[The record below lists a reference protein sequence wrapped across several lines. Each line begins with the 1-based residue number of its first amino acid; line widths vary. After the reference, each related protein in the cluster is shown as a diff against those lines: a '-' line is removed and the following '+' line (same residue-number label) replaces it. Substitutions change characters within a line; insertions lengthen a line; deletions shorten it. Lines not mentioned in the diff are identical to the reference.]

1 MKEKNNGKNKR
12 EVFTKN
18 EKKGI
23 IKLQYNLFIANNNK
37 KKLQRKGFFM
47 KKAKEIVVNELTE
60 ELNWKEKLI
69 VNVFNKTFNKVVN
82 LVRINT
88 VNKMIM

>member
-1 MKEKNNGKNKR
+1 MKNKKEKK
-12 EVFTKN
+12 VFTKN
-18 EKKGI
+18 EEKGI
-23 IKLQYNLFIANNNK
+23 IRLQYNLFIANNKN
-37 KKLQRKGFFM
+37 LQRKGFFM

-88 VNKMIM
+88 VNKMIR

>member
-1 MKEKNNGKNKR
+1 MKNKKEKK
-12 EVFTKN
+12 VFTKN
-18 EKKGI
+18 EEKGI
-23 IKLQYNLFIANNNK
+23 IRLQYNLFIANNKN
-37 KKLQRKGFFM
+37 LQRKGFFM
-47 KKAKEIVVNELTE
+47 KEAKEIVVNELTE

>member
-1 MKEKNNGKNKR
+1 MKNKKEKK
-12 EVFTKN
+12 VFTKN
-18 EKKGI
+18 EEKGI
-23 IKLQYNLFIANNNK
+23 IRLQYNLFIANNKN
-37 KKLQRKGFFM
+37 LQRKGFFM
-47 KKAKEIVVNELTE
+47 KEAKEIVVNELTE

-88 VNKMIM
+88 VNKMIR

>member
-1 MKEKNNGKNKR
+1 MKE
-12 EVFTKN
+12 
-18 EKKGI
+18 
-23 IKLQYNLFIANNNK
+23 
-37 KKLQRKGFFM
+37 
-47 KKAKEIVVNELTE
+47 AKEIVVNELTE

-88 VNKMIM
+88 VNKMIR

>member
-1 MKEKNNGKNKR
+1 MKNKKEKK
-12 EVFTKN
+12 VFTKN
-18 EKKGI
+18 EEKGI
-23 IKLQYNLFIANNNK
+23 IRLQYNLFIANNKN
-37 KKLQRKGFFM
+37 LQRKGFCM

>member
-1 MKEKNNGKNKR
+1 MKNKN
-12 EVFTKN
+12 EKKVFTKN
-18 EKKGI
+18 EEKGI
-23 IKLQYNLFIANNNK
+23 IRLQYNLFIANNKN
-37 KKLQRKGFFM
+37 LQRKGFFM
-47 KKAKEIVVNELTE
+47 KEAKEIVVNELTE

-88 VNKMIM
+88 VNKMIR

>member
-1 MKEKNNGKNKR
+1 MKEKNNEKNKM

-18 EKKGI
+18 EKKDI
-23 IKLQYNLFIANNNK
+23 IKLQYNLFIANNKN
-37 KKLQRKGFFM
+37 LQRKGFYM

>member
-23 IKLQYNLFIANNNK
+23 IKLQYNLFIANNKN
-37 KKLQRKGFFM
+37 LQRKGFFM
-47 KKAKEIVVNELTE
+47 KEAKEIVVNELTE

-69 VNVFNKTFNKVVN
+69 VKVFNKTFNKVVN

-88 VNKMIM
+88 VNKMIR

>member
-1 MKEKNNGKNKR
+1 MKNKKEKK
-12 EVFTKN
+12 VFTKN
-18 EKKGI
+18 EEKGI
-23 IKLQYNLFIANNNK
+23 IRLQYNLFIANNKN
-37 KKLQRKGFFM
+37 LQRKGFFM
-47 KKAKEIVVNELTE
+47 KEAKEIVVNELTE

-88 VNKMIM
+88 VNKMII

>member
-1 MKEKNNGKNKR
+1 MKNIKELSKKI
-12 EVFTKN
+12 FTKN
-18 EKKGI
+18 KEKGI
-23 IKLQYNLFIANNNK
+23 IELQSNLFTANNKN
-37 KKLQRKGFFM
+37 LQRKGFFM
-47 KKAKEIVVNELTE
+47 KNAKEIVVNKLTNELTE

-69 VNVFNKTFNKVVN
+69 VKVFNKTFNKVVN

>member
-1 MKEKNNGKNKR
+1 MKNKKEKK
-12 EVFTKN
+12 VFTKN
-18 EKKGI
+18 EEKGI
-23 IKLQYNLFIANNNK
+23 IRLQYNLFIANNKN
-37 KKLQRKGFFM
+37 LQRKGFCM

-88 VNKMIM
+88 VNKMII

>member
-1 MKEKNNGKNKR
+1 MKNKKEKK
-12 EVFTKN
+12 VFTKN
-18 EKKGI
+18 EEKGI
-23 IKLQYNLFIANNNK
+23 IILQYNLFIANNKN
-37 KKLQRKGFFM
+37 LQRKGFFM
-47 KKAKEIVVNELTE
+47 KEAKEIVVNELTE

-88 VNKMIM
+88 VNKMIR

>member
-1 MKEKNNGKNKR
+1 MKNKKEKK
-12 EVFTKN
+12 VFTKN
-18 EKKGI
+18 EEKGI
-23 IKLQYNLFIANNNK
+23 IRLQYNLFIANN

-47 KKAKEIVVNELTE
+47 KEAKEIVVNELTE

-69 VNVFNKTFNKVVN
+69 VKVFNKTFNKVVN

-88 VNKMIM
+88 VNKMIR